1 MFYGKVKGRGYISQV
16 KSGEIYVGYK
26 KGPNRSSYKPLY
38 NNIAFKRNIND
49 VNGRSCFKTESELRD
64 YIETLKA
71 NESIDIKIR
80 KLLDNYEVEEQD
92 SVPIKKKFFISKLKH
107 EFVGLQISKAD
118 GDCCGTCGW
127 TISYD
132 EPFLQFKDMEICI
145 HCMKEFYDL
154 SKEHLESMDQR
165 YHDTWLMERVTK
177 EL

>member
-16 KSGEIYVGYK
+16 SAGCNYVWNEVDGTSSK
-26 KGPNRSSYKPLY
+26 KYRY
-38 NNIAFKRNIND
+38 NLQFKRNIND
-49 VNGRSCFKTESELRD
+49 VDGDCAFKTEEELDAHVER
-64 YIETLKA
+64 LKVKHGHD
-71 NESIDIKIR
+71 SKIK
-80 KLLDNYEVEEQD
+80 KLLDNYTVEEHS
-92 SVPIKKKFFISKLKH
+92 SVPIKKRFLISKLDHKFQ
-107 EFVGLQISKAD
+107 ELKISKAK

-132 EPFLQFKDMEICI
+132 EPFLQLRGMQICI

-154 SKEHLESMDQR
+154 CKPHLDTLDEA